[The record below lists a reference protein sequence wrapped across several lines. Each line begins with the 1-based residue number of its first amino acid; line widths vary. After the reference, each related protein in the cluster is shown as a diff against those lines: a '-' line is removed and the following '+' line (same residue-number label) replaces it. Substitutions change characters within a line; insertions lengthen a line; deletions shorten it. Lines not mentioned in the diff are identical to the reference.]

1 MPQSQTQ
8 TINNN
13 KIVITGIH
21 AFYDNYIWA
30 ISSSGTSSSGNKS
43 IALVDPGD
51 AEVCINYLQKHD
63 LVLNNI
69 LITHHHPDHTG
80 GIARLKEYCAK
91 NQWPVTVYG
100 PKNENIP
107 FCDVKLSEQ
116 ENLNNNNN
124 NNNSNNSNNSVY
136 LKELNLTFQVLDLPG
151 HTSGHIAYVNEE
163 ILFCGDTLF
172 SGGCG
177 RLFEGTAEQMHTSLK
192 KLASLPG
199 STSVY
204 CTHEYTQENL
214 AFALSVEPGNKELVA
229 YNAKVAELR
238 ASNIATVPSSI
249 ALEKTINPFL
259 RCYQV
264 EIKEN
269 AETQTKCNLNTEL
282 ETFTAV
288 RRLKDNF

>member
-8 TINNN
+8 TINNS
-13 KIVITGIH
+13 KIVITPIR
-21 AFYDNYIWA
+21 AFSDNYIWA
-30 ISSSGTSSSGNKS
+30 ISSSDKNLSAKKS
-43 IALVDPGD
+43 ITLVDPGD

-80 GIARLKEYCAK
+80 GIKRLKEFCEQ

-100 PKNENIP
+100 PKNEKIP

-116 ENLNNNNN
+116 DNLHNN
-124 NNNSNNSNNSVY
+124 VY
-136 LKELNLTFQVLDLPG
+136 LKELDLNFQVLDIPG
-151 HTSGHIAYVNEE
+151 HTSGHIAYVSEE

-177 RLFEGTAEQMHTSLK
+177 RLFEGTAKQMHMSLK
-192 KLASLPG
+192 KLASLPD
-199 STSVY
+199 STLVY
-204 CTHEYTQENL
+204 CTHEYTQANL
-214 AFALSVEPGNKELVA
+214 AFALSIEPNNKELVD
-229 YNAKVAELR
+229 YNKKVAELR
-238 ASNIATVPSSI
+238 ILDKATVPSSI
-249 ALEKTINPFL
+249 AIEKSINPFL
-259 RCYQV
+259 RCDQV
-264 EIKEN
+264 EINEN
-269 AETQTKCNLNTEL
+269 AKSQSNSNLSTEL